1 MRRNIPPVSVFILGA
16 CILLGGFFYFYNVS
30 AETGSITATVTI
42 RGCGNGV
49 IETGEVCD
57 NGSSNGACPA
67 ACSASC
73 TTNSCGGGGSPGGG
87 GGGGGGGATTQV
99 ILQGIAYPKAEITV
113 LKDGQ
118 VATGGILAD
127 AQANFKVALTT
138 ITPGI
143 YTFGVWAEDNQGRRS
158 ITFSFTVTVTSG
170 MTTTIGGIFIPPTI
184 ELGKTNLLKGETLK
198 ILGQTVPQSE
208 ISIQIESVQTITK
221 ITTSTAAGDWNY
233 LLDTSPL
240 GEGIHTTR
248 ANAETTGG
256 LLSSF
261 SKVMSFYI
269 GKYEV
274 GQISPQADFNKDGKT
289 NLVDFSVML
298 YWWGKYNPSVDMN
311 QDGSVNLKDFSIMM
325 YYWTG

>member
-1 MRRNIPPVSVFILGA
+1 
-16 CILLGGFFYFYNVS
+16 
-30 AETGSITATVTI
+30 
-42 RGCGNGV
+42 
-49 IETGEVCD
+49 
-57 NGSSNGACPA
+57 
-67 ACSASC
+67 
-73 TTNSCGGGGSPGGG
+73 
-87 GGGGGGGATTQV
+87 
-99 ILQGIAYPKAEITV
+99 
-113 LKDGQ
+113 

-208 ISIQIESVQTITK
+208 ISVQIESVQTITK

-248 ANAETTGG
+248 AKAETTGG